1 MCLVGVHGANRAYGE
16 RLFVNLSVFIGRIF
30 FLRRK
35 LNDIFNVYEYLSYS

>member
-30 FLRRK
+30 FFEEKIKRH
-35 LNDIFNVYEYLSYS
+35 F